1 MDQGKI
7 SEILSKS
14 KMDDMGYYLCST
26 QTIKDIINV
35 CAIEARNYTLRS
47 CGLQEDFGGV
57 TNVEIEIRKLY
68 EDSN

>member
-14 KMDDMGYYLCST
+14 KMDDMGYYLCSP
-26 QTIKDIINV
+26 QTIKDIINE
-35 CAIEARNYTLRS
+35 CAIAARNYTIKT
-47 CGLQEDFGGV
+47 CGLSDNFGGV